1 MQASKKEKLLRT
13 IGFFAVLIT
22 VLSILNYFFDP
33 LRLDMVKYVTEH
45 DSNYLSLMEEP
56 EDSIDVLVLGDSL
69 SYGMINPIDFWEKGG
84 LTSYIAGQSGQIVPE
99 TYFELKNI
107 MENQSPKVVIIETGI
122 LVHDFSTEMH
132 ILIYQVMYDLLP
144 VTKYHEL
151 WKVMLGDTDD
161 ELKEHFKGFRK
172 REDIMAYEGG
182 EYMIYTDEDKEI
194 KGIGKTYMKKIK
206 ELCDDNNA
214 TLVLVSM
221 PSPKNYNYEIH
232 NGLTELA
239 DELGV
244 EYIDFNLMT
253 EELSFDWTAHML
265 DGDDH
270 VNFFGT
276 LRTSGWLLDY
286 IINNYNFEKRTD
298 EKLIEDWNNETDK
311 YKEFFNLQ

>member
-99 TYFELKNI
+99 TYYELKSI
-107 MENQSPKVVIIETGI
+107 MEKQSPKVVIIETGI
-122 LVHDFSTEMH
+122 LAHDFSTEMH

-172 REDIMAYEGG
+172 REDIMVYEGG
-182 EYMIYTDEDKEI
+182 EYMIYTDETKEI

-232 NGLTELA
+232 NGLQKLS

-244 EYIDFNLMT
+244 TYIDFNLMT
-253 EELSFDWTAHML
+253 EELSFDWMVHML
-265 DGDDH
+265 DGNDH

-276 LRTSGWLLDY
+276 QRTSEWLLNY
-286 IINNYNFEKRTD
+286 INQNFDIEKRTD
-298 EKLIEDWNNETDK
+298 EELVDYWNSETDK
-311 YKEFFNLQ
+311 YKDFFNLQ

>member
-232 NGLTELA
+232 NGLTVLA